1 MFNLDSQDFT
11 NKKVIIRVDLNVP
24 LDKNNKVTDTTRIE
38 ACIETVDKVI
48 KLGGSCILLSHL
60 GRPKGK
66 DDKLSLKHIVN
77 TVSLILKRPVVFHKD
92 CIGSKAELATSLLE
106 PGQIMLM
113 ENVRFYEEEIT
124 GDKGF
129 AESLSKLGDVFIN
142 DAFGTCHRKHSSTA
156 VIAKFFNGKKFAGKL
171 LQKELEVI
179 SQIAEE
185 GKKPV
190 LAILGGAKVSSK
202 LKILYNLIH
211 KVDKII
217 IGGGMAYTFIRAKG
231 GTIGNSLFEEELIE
245 NAKEILTIAEESG
258 KEIILPED
266 SLASKDFDNN
276 DSIKTFKT
284 SEIEEGWMGLDIG
297 EKSIEKFNKVIL
309 SSNTIFWNG
318 PMGVFEKEKFSPGT
332 RSICNSLKQAKEQG
346 VNVIVGGGDSIAAL
360 KKLGNKEW
368 VTYISTGG
376 GALLESLEGK
386 ILPGVKALSDD
397 F

>member
-77 TVSLILKRPVVFHKD
+77 TVSLILKRPVLFHKD

-113 ENVRFYEEEIT
+113 ENVRFYEEETT

-231 GTIGNSLFEEELIE
+231 GTIGSSLFEEELIE

-297 EKSIEKFNKVIL
+297 EKSIEKYNKVIL

-318 PMGVFEKEKFSPGT
+318 PMGVFEKEQFSPGT
-332 RSICNSLKQAKEQG
+332 RSICYSLKQAKEQG

-397 F
+397 S